1 MRSLYLIL
9 PLLVLTS
16 PAMHAQ
22 ESTGTSTVTF
32 GVGGGWIASHPNGTG
47 GGPAFNG
54 TYEFRFSKY
63 FALEAGIDTTL
74 TTTYYS
80 TALPIESI
88 IPAGP
93 GLTMTTVT
101 GFTQYIYR
109 GSSRSTGALVGPRLL
124 LPVAHGHGELFA
136 GFGAAYDWNGRSDAP
151 VAAGAWAMQG
161 SMGARI
167 AVDKQRRFWLGSTG
181 RVISEFGSGAQ
192 TRLSWTADLGFRF
205 GH

>member
-1 MRSLYLIL
+1 MRTSYL
-9 PLLVLTS
+9 LLALLFLS
-16 PAMHAQ
+16 SQAMHAQ

-32 GVGGGWIASHPNGTG
+32 GVGGGWIPGHPYGTG

-54 TYEFRFSKY
+54 TYEYRFSKY
-63 FALEAGIDTTL
+63 FAVEAGVDTTL

-80 TALPIESI
+80 SGPQYFS
-88 IPAGP
+88 IPAGA
-93 GLTMTTVT
+93 GLTTVT
-101 GFTQYIYR
+101 TTSQYIYR
-109 GSSRSTGALVGPRLL
+109 GSARSTAAFLGPRLL
-124 LPVAHGHGELFA
+124 LPIAHGHGELFG

-151 VAAGAWAMQG
+151 IAAGAWGMQG
-161 SMGARI
+161 SMGARM
-167 AVDKQRRFWLGSTG
+167 AVDKQRRFWLGTTG

>member
-1 MRSLYLIL
+1 MD
-9 PLLVLTS
+9 
-16 PAMHAQ
+16 AQ

-32 GVGGGWIASHPNGTG
+32 GVGGGWIASHPYGTG

-63 FALEAGIDTTL
+63 FAVEAGVDTTL

-80 TALPIESI
+80 NVQQYFSILP
-88 IPAGP
+88 GTT
-93 GLTMTTVT
+93 LTTVT
-101 GFTQYIYR
+101 TTSQYFYR
-109 GSSRSTGALVGPRLL
+109 GGARSTDAILGPRLL
-124 LPVAHGHGELFA
+124 LPVAHGRGELFA
-136 GFGAAYDWNGRSDAP
+136 GFGGAYDWNGHSDAP